1 MCAGAHIHVYIS
13 VMCVCMHQYM
23 CTYVHMHVCGLLMAS
38 SMLPTIIFQE
48 DFLKLQHLFQT
59 HRGSGPWQLLCFLH
73 KCPEFNYR

>member
-1 MCAGAHIHVYIS
+1 
-13 VMCVCMHQYM
+13 
-23 CTYVHMHVCGLLMAS
+23 MAS

-59 HRGSGPWQLLCFLH
+59 HVGSGRWQLLCFLH